1 MLIESTS
8 NADGYIPN
16 SSLFG
21 PWVDSPTQVKKENS
35 HFIFVLSEKF
45 TKNFQNFT
53 VVKINKKYL
62 GMFINFTGL

>member
-21 PWVDSPTQVKKENS
+21 PWADSPTQVKFNRAS
-35 HFIFVLSEKF
+35 YSV
-45 TKNFQNFT
+45 QC
-53 VVKINKKYL
+53 
-62 GMFINFTGL
+62 